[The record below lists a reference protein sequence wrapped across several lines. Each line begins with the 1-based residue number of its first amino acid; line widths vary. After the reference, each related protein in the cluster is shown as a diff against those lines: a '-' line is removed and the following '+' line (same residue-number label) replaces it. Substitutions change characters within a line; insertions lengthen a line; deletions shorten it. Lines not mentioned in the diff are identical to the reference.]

1 MTVCCQ
7 ILLHCDF
14 WWSRWWYQNSK
25 NIWERDGLDCHRCN
39 NVGYMIDWIWIKKDI
54 WSKVMFI
61 SVPLSIY
68 INFDWPSCLPLYILS
83 LTSQT
88 YCQKNTG
95 TILNLMIF
103 VNLWSWSDN
112 FCSNNTWKS
121 IFRVHI
127 DTSYTHSD
135 QTIQKGIKPE
145 SSSIEKY
152 RQIANDNI
160 KKDNKHAYHCICKRM
175 FKYLVMF
182 V

>member
-39 NVGYMIDWIWIKKDI
+39 NVGYMIDWIWIKKI
-54 WSKVMFI
+54 FEVKSCLLVYHCPFI
-61 SVPLSIY
+61 SILIDPPAY
-68 INFDWPSCLPLYILS
+68 I
-83 LTSQT
+83 LTSQILLP
-88 YCQKNTG
+88 KNTG

-145 SSSIEKY
+145 SSSIEK
-152 RQIANDNI
+152 
-160 KKDNKHAYHCICKRM
+160 
-175 FKYLVMF
+175 V
-182 V
+182 